1 MYRISLLA
9 ETQAET
15 LTLAAALR
23 RLGYACEQAATT
35 AELETQQPEI
45 IILTSMDA
53 AQVSAFTETLD
64 EYLYFKAP
72 VLALVDATE
81 VSRLG
86 AAPSLA
92 DFMAWPGAEAELQ
105 LRLARICASH
115 FNSPDVAH
123 HGALSIN
130 RATCEVCV
138 DGGPVALTF
147 KEYELLKCL
156 AENADRV
163 LSRDALLNDV
173 WGYDYIGGDR
183 TVDVHVRRLRS
194 KIEVRGHSFI
204 DTVRNIG
211 YRFRK

>member
-15 LTLAAALR
+15 LEMAQTLR
-23 RLGYACEQAATT
+23 RLGYACERAAST
-35 AELETQQPEI
+35 AELQTQQPEI
-45 IILTSMDA
+45 VILVGMDA
-53 AQVSAFTETLD
+53 AQISAFTETLE
-64 EYLYFKAP
+64 EYLEAP
-72 VLALVDATE
+72 VLALVDGT
-81 VSRLG
+81 VLPKLG
-86 AAPSLA
+86 AAAKLA
-92 DFMAWPGAEAELQ
+92 DFMVWPGDERELA
-105 LRLARICASH
+105 LRLERIYAIPH
-115 FNSPDVAH
+115 DSPDVEH
-123 HGALSIN
+123 YGALSIN
-130 RATCEVCV
+130 RATCEVRV
-138 DGGPVALTF
+138 DATPVTLTF

-194 KIEVRGHSFI
+194 KIEIGGHNFI

-211 YRFRK
+211 YRFRR